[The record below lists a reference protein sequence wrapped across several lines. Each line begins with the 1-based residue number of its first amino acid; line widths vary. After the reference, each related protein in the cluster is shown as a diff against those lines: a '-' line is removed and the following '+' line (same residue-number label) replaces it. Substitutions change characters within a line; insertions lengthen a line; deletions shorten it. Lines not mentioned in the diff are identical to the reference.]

1 MDWATHDH
9 QPGKDRKL
17 PRLDLIEVCWRVVGP
32 STHVIEC
39 GIYRTDAGLEV
50 RCGYS
55 AEHLLRSEFST
66 DIDIARDIADAWK
79 HAVIEKGSFTE
90 LPNPDPSNAQ

>member
-1 MDWATHDH
+1 MKTVMGNTWDERMT
-9 QPGKDRKL
+9 PRPNRE

-32 STHVIEC
+32 STKIIEC

-55 AEHLLRSEFST
+55 VEHLLRSEFAT
-66 DIDIARDIADAWK
+66 GIDIARDIASAWK
-79 HAVIEKGSFTE
+79 DAVIEKGSFTE
-90 LPNPDPSNAQ
+90 LP